1 MEYLDFRITM
11 TGSDQEGKHT
21 VLIESPAGGFTGEFV
36 NPFAKAD
43 LDKKLIQGR
52 LQVRSLDETRS
63 EEALQD
69 IGPIDSTNDLEEIGN
84 ELSRAL
90 FQDQVMSAY
99 AESKGIVSGSG
110 EGLRIRIRIDPGME
124 EYAELMSLP
133 WEFLYDE
140 AANVRIELVPHR
152 AIVRDPITPT
162 PRDVL
167 TMTRP
172 LRVLVAI
179 SDPQDYP
186 PLKLGREM
194 LSLSKVAEIPG
205 IEVKFLEKATIRRL
219 NDEMGQK
226 EYHVFHFMG
235 HGGIVNEKTVLVF
248 KGEDDNGYPIDGE
261 GLRLALSDSIRLVF
275 LNACETARIPEA
287 DPFASIPTELGKGG
301 IPAIVAMQ
309 FPISDSAA
317 IRFCVKFYSSI
328 ATGLPV
334 DQAMGEARKE
344 IFFGVD
350 TRPEW
355 GTPVL
360 FMNSPDGT
368 LFDIEEEPQSEPT

>member
-11 TGSDQEGKHT
+11 TESNQEGKHA

-36 NPFAKAD
+36 NPFVKAD
-43 LDKKLIQGR
+43 FDEKLVRGR
-52 LQVRSLDETRS
+52 LQVRSLEEIRS

-69 IGPIDSTNDLEEIGN
+69 IGPIDSTNDLEEMGN
-84 ELSRAL
+84 ELSQAL

-99 AESKGIVSGSG
+99 AESKGIVAGSG
-110 EGLRIRIRIDPGME
+110 QGLRIRIRIDPGME
-124 EYAELMSLP
+124 EYAQLMSLP

-140 AANVRIELVPHR
+140 AANVRIELVPDR
-152 AIVRDPITPT
+152 VIVRDPITPT
-162 PRDVL
+162 PPDPL

-172 LRVLVAI
+172 LRILVAI
-179 SDPQDYP
+179 SDPQDSP

-205 IEVKFLEKATIRRL
+205 IEVKFLEKATIQRL
-219 NDEMGQK
+219 NDEMQEK

-235 HGGIVNEKTVLVF
+235 HGGIDNEKPVLVF
-248 KGEDDNGYPIDGE
+248 KGEDDNGYPMDGQ
-261 GLRLALSDSIRLVF
+261 GLRLALSSSIRLVF
-275 LNACETARIPEA
+275 LNACETARIPEG
-287 DPFASIPTELGKGG
+287 DPFASIPTELLKGG

-317 IRFCVKFYSSI
+317 IKFCVRFYSNI
-328 ATGLPV
+328 ATGIPV

-344 IFFGVD
+344 IFFAVD

-360 FMNSPDGT
+360 FMNSPNGT